1 MPTAPRRPL
10 GLLLG
15 MIASIASMLSFAACE
30 EKQGAT
36 GTDAAQSTSAAVASA
51 APTSSATGA
60 VSASTAATVDASAA
74 AKTAALPSAPA
85 HVECRARNEAGLV
98 ELALTW
104 DRNTAKGTLTVGGHP
119 RPVIAELYKGLV
131 LVDAP
136 GTTPVTGKQATL
148 TTEGKK
154 TIRVGDY
161 KQPTFDCL

>member
-1 MPTAPRRPL
+1 
-10 GLLLG
+10 

-36 GTDAAQSTSAAVASA
+36 GTDAAQSTPAPSAAAASA

-60 VSASTAATVDASAA
+60 VSASTAATVDASTAV
-74 AKTAALPSAPA
+74 KTAAIPSAPT